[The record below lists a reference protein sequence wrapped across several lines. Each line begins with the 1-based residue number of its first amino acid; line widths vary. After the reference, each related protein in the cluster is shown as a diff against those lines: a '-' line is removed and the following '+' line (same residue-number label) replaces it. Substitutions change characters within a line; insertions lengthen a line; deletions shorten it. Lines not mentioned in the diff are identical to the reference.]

1 MPHDASEHLAWMLP
15 STATGERK
23 RVVLL
28 ANDHARL
35 QTLTVDGQVD
45 AQVEVTLSEL
55 GAIMGVLERLE
66 TRLGDPVLRKL
77 AAEQERSAC

>member
-1 MPHDASEHLAWMLP
+1 MPPDAREHLAWMLP
-15 STATGERK
+15 ATPTGPQR
-23 RVVLL
+23 RFVLL
-28 ANDHARL
+28 DNDHARL
-35 QTLTVDGQVD
+35 QTLTREGQVY

-77 AAEQERSAC
+77 AAEQERRA